1 MTERC
6 GGSGFLDSPA
16 QNAAD
21 YLPFFKESRTG
32 IPVVKNRPWIE
43 LTSVQR

>member
-1 MTERC
+1 MC

-21 YLPFFKESRTG
+21 YLPFFKETRTG
-32 IPVVKNRPWIE
+32 IPGIECNRTD
-43 LTSVQR
+43 L